1 MHCCWCCGDTDAQDG
16 APLKIRC
23 KKPAGEV
30 GRLLDAFGGATYSQH
45 IARSRGSSTEAP
57 PCRRSSPAPPSSV
70 RPAAG
75 VGAWSGRARAVADH
89 RTPAARHT
97 FHGPP
102 EPADQ
107 VVLALS
113 GEISRQRIPDV
124 LSALLAGELAV
135 DSVPPCRSWPS
146 GRCAAPASGRVVA
159 SRARLWLSSGPT
171 TRDAA
176 ARRTS

>member
-57 PCRRSSPAPPSSV
+57 PCPRSSPAPPSSM

-75 VGAWSGRARAVADH
+75 VGRGAVGRARSPTTEFRPLATPSTGLPSR
-89 RTPAARHT
+89 RTRPCS
-97 FHGPP
+97 
-102 EPADQ
+102 
-107 VVLALS
+107 LSS

-135 DSVPPCRSWPS
+135 DSAPPCRSWPS
-146 GRCAAPASGRVVA
+146 GRVA
-159 SRARLWLSSGPT
+159 SRARLWLSSGAT
-171 TRDAA
+171 THDAA